1 MNIGILSAEA
11 ERGSKTAVMS
21 DCAKNE
27 MRRSTS
33 PLGTKNSP
41 TETLV
46 ALRDEESRR
55 AEAAAPVLSNVNLA
69 AEQLLDVLIEKRCS
83 WYIDIMIAFQI

>member
-1 MNIGILSAEA
+1 MNVGIASTG
-11 ERGSKTAVMS
+11 RGSGMAVVN

-33 PLGTKNSP
+33 APGTKNSP

-55 AEAAAPVLSNVNLA
+55 AEAAAPVLSEVNLA
-69 AEQLLDVLIEKRCS
+69 AEQLLDVLIERRCS